1 MKSEERLSD
10 EVIEAIRGEIADA
23 DGQEV
28 LLVGRVGPEGR
39 INEIVTAAR
48 GSDDQVPA
56 LYPFMERGDAVIH
69 NHPSGTLKPSG
80 ADLAVAT
87 SLGNNGIG
95 FFIVDNHVRHVYVVS
110 EPIPDGKARPL
121 DPAECAAPL
130 LPGGALDKTVAFY
143 EYRES
148 QVAMT
153 SMVVDGFN
161 EEGIRLLEAGTGVG
175 KSLAYLIPA
184 VLWAL
189 ANEERV
195 VISTATINL
204 QQQIID
210 KDIPLVLRLTG
221 KKLPVLLMK
230 GRGNYLCL
238 RRLEDAVEEEGLFGD
253 HDQELAPI
261 KEWAAATERGDRSEL
276 AVYPP
281 DGIWS
286 RVCSESD
293 TCMGLRCRYRER
305 CFVLKLR
312 KEASGARILV
322 VNHHLLFSDLSAR
335 IRGVGYDAAAVLP
348 PFSRLVFDEA
358 HSIEDSATSF
368 FSESVSRF
376 SIGRQLS
383 RLWRQKKGRTFGL
396 SVDLQKLGV
405 GSEKEGIPDAVRDV
419 LEQLESLDSI
429 TCALL
434 APPGTHRFV
443 PADKEFPRT
452 VFPAMQELRD
462 RVLRLCG
469 ILKTILDGIEE
480 TYREEPAYF
489 EAKALFQRLANTAG
503 LCASFIEF
511 EEHPDKVFW
520 VETVKRERGEP
531 FARYTQSPLHIS
543 DLMGEAVYAPL
554 RTVICTS
561 ATLSVR
567 GDFSYFR
574 GRIGLEDDFDGRV
587 KAAVFPSPFPYRERV
602 LLGIP
607 SDSPDPTDPSFGDF
621 LSSYVGSV
629 LELTEGKGLVL
640 FTSYGM
646 LREVYE
652 NVSPRLARVGIPC
665 LKQGDDERSRLLDAF
680 RSDTNSVLF
689 ATDSFWE
696 GVDTPGESLSVVI
709 ICRLPFRVPTD
720 PVLTARMEEIDR
732 RGGNSF
738 MELSLPDAVTKLKQG
753 FGRLMRRSSD
763 SGVVLILDPRIVRKS
778 YGNIFLSSLPET
790 RMSVK
795 EGERV
800 LADIEDFLYGRGM
813 GR

>member
-322 VNHHLLFSDLSAR
+322 VNHHLPFSELSLESAVS
-335 IRGVGYDAAAVLP
+335 IHAAASFP
-348 PFSRLVFDEA
+348 PFAPGFRRGPQYRGQRNQLLP
-358 HSIEDSATSF
+358 
-368 FSESVSRF
+368 ESVSRF
-376 SIGRQLS
+376 SSGRQLS

-443 PADKEFPRT
+443 PADK
-452 VFPAMQELRD
+452 
-462 RVLRLCG
+462 
-469 ILKTILDGIEE
+469 
-480 TYREEPAYF
+480 
-489 EAKALFQRLANTAG
+489 
-503 LCASFIEF
+503 
-511 EEHPDKVFW
+511 
-520 VETVKRERGEP
+520 
-531 FARYTQSPLHIS
+531 
-543 DLMGEAVYAPL
+543 
-554 RTVICTS
+554 
-561 ATLSVR
+561 
-567 GDFSYFR
+567 
-574 GRIGLEDDFDGRV
+574 
-587 KAAVFPSPFPYRERV
+587 
-602 LLGIP
+602 
-607 SDSPDPTDPSFGDF
+607 
-621 LSSYVGSV
+621 
-629 LELTEGKGLVL
+629 
-640 FTSYGM
+640 
-646 LREVYE
+646 
-652 NVSPRLARVGIPC
+652 
-665 LKQGDDERSRLLDAF
+665 
-680 RSDTNSVLF
+680 
-689 ATDSFWE
+689 
-696 GVDTPGESLSVVI
+696 
-709 ICRLPFRVPTD
+709 
-720 PVLTARMEEIDR
+720 
-732 RGGNSF
+732 
-738 MELSLPDAVTKLKQG
+738 
-753 FGRLMRRSSD
+753 
-763 SGVVLILDPRIVRKS
+763 
-778 YGNIFLSSLPET
+778 
-790 RMSVK
+790 
-795 EGERV
+795 
-800 LADIEDFLYGRGM
+800 
-813 GR
+813 